1 MRRERPIRSSSVA
14 KCRAAVMMLL
24 LSATLSACGALEF
37 LYNRA
42 DWLATR
48 YVDGMAELSDVQYEA
63 LNARFTKTLA
73 WHREHELPRY
83 VEILQDIEDA
93 ILENAD
99 SARVTLIMNA
109 VDARWKDLFRR
120 LSADVAP
127 TLVNLSSEQLAY
139 LGREFEERAQER
151 QEKFVAADLD
161 ERRLKRQER
170 ILERTQDWAGELE
183 YEQRVKLR
191 EAIDRMPSN
200 SDTWADYQ
208 RAHESR
214 LLEMLQTGVPQAD
227 VQTFLSSWL
236 SGESR
241 SEALRKSALQWRDR
255 LADYLVEVNALMSP
269 DQRDSVLT
277 RVRSYIAQARSA
289 HAAT

>member
-24 LSATLSACGALEF
+24 LSATVSACGALEF

-191 EAIDRMPSN
+191 AAIDRMPSN

-214 LLEMLQTGVPQAD
+214 LLEMLQTGVPETD

-289 HAAT
+289 HTAT

>member
-73 WHREHELPRY
+73 WHREYELPRY

>member
-1 MRRERPIRSSSVA
+1 
-14 KCRAAVMMLL
+14 MLL
-24 LSATLSACGALEF
+24 LSATVSACGALEF

-151 QEKFVAADLD
+151 QEKFLAADLD

-191 EAIDRMPSN
+191 AAIDRMPSN

>member
-24 LSATLSACGALEF
+24 LSATVSACGALEF

-214 LLEMLQTGVPQAD
+214 LLEMLQTGVPETD

-241 SEALRKSALQWRDR
+241 SEALRNSALQWRDR

>member
-24 LSATLSACGALEF
+24 LSATVSACGALEF

-151 QEKFVAADLD
+151 QEKFLAADLD

-183 YEQRVKLR
+183 YEQRVKLLA
-191 EAIDRMPSN
+191 AIDRMPAN

>member
-24 LSATLSACGALEF
+24 LSATVSACGALEF

-48 YVDGMAELSDVQYEA
+48 YVDGIAELSDVQYEA

-151 QEKFVAADLD
+151 QEKFLAADLD

-191 EAIDRMPSN
+191 AAIDRMPSN

-227 VQTFLSSWL
+227 VQAFLSSWL

>member
-1 MRRERPIRSSSVA
+1 MA

-73 WHREHELPRY
+73 WHREYELPRY

-151 QEKFVAADLD
+151 QEKLPLISMSADL
-161 ERRLKRQER
+161 RQER

-191 EAIDRMPSN
+191 AAIDRMPSN

-214 LLEMLQTGVPQAD
+214 LLEMLKPACPRRTCRRPV
-227 VQTFLSSWL
+227 V
-236 SGESR
+236 
-241 SEALRKSALQWRDR
+241 
-255 LADYLVEVNALMSP
+255 LVEW
-269 DQRDSVLT
+269 
-277 RVRSYIAQARSA
+277 RV
-289 HAAT
+289 TL

>member
-1 MRRERPIRSSSVA
+1 VRRERPIRSSSVA

-24 LSATLSACGALEF
+24 LSATVSACGALEF

-48 YVDGMAELSDVQYEA
+48 YVDGLAELSDVQYEA

-191 EAIDRMPSN
+191 AAIDRIPSN

-214 LLEMLQTGVPQAD
+214 LLEMLQTSVPQAD

>member
-24 LSATLSACGALEF
+24 LSATVSACGALEF

>member
-24 LSATLSACGALEF
+24 LSATVSACGALEF

-48 YVDGMAELSDVQYEA
+48 YVDGLAELSDVQYEA

-191 EAIDRMPSN
+191 AAIDRIPSN

-214 LLEMLQTGVPQAD
+214 LLEMLQTSVPQAD

>member
-24 LSATLSACGALEF
+24 LSATVSACGALEF

-191 EAIDRMPSN
+191 AAIDRMPSN

-227 VQTFLSSWL
+227 VQAFLSSWL